1 MLITKI
7 YCQLD
12 DFYKLFEEQIKTL
25 PKSNKGRK
33 SKLTIP
39 EIATILVLFHLS
51 GYSNFKRFYK
61 DYALIHLKGYFP
73 DLVSY
78 NRFVELIPSSIMFFY
93 TFLKLITTTN
103 KSFGFAFVDSTK
115 LPVCANSRIHSHK
128 VFKELAKRGK
138 DSVGWFYG
146 FKLHLIVNENGEILL
161 FDLTKG
167 NVDDRKPLYKMIK
180 DIKGK
185 VLKLFGD
192 RGYIS
197 QELSNIFLSENI
209 QLIAKPRK
217 NMKGKLLSVLD
228 YVLYTKRAL
237 IEAVNNILKNQ
248 LKIDHTRHRSPVNFI
263 GNLLSGLV
271 AYHFRE
277 NKPKIDLAINF
288 NNNFT
293 YFNLISELA
302 LV

>member
-12 DFYKLFEEQIKTL
+12 DFYKSFEKHIKEKTF

-33 SKLTIP
+33 PKLTIP
-39 EIATILVLFHLS
+39 EISTILVLFHLS
-51 GYSNFKRFYK
+51 GYSNFKRFYR
-61 DYALIHLKGYFP
+61 DYVLTHLKSYFP

-78 NRFVELIPSSIMFFY
+78 NRFVELIPSSITLLFA
-93 TFLKLITTTN
+93 FLKFKTSIN
-103 KSFGFAFVDSTK
+103 KSYGFAFVDSTK
-115 LPVCANSRIHSHK
+115 LPVCKNSRIHSHK
-128 VFKELAKRGK
+128 VFKGLAKRGK

-146 FKLHLIVNENGEILL
+146 FKLHLIVNEKGELL
-161 FDLTKG
+161 SFDLTAG
-167 NVDDRKPLYKMIK
+167 NVDDRKSLTKMLK

-197 QELSNIFLSENI
+197 QKLSEEFLSEGM

-217 NMKGKLLSVLD
+217 NMRGRIMTMIDYILSA
-228 YVLYTKRAL
+228 KRAI
-237 IEAVNNILKNQ
+237 IESVNNILKTQ
-248 LKIDHTRHRSPVNFI
+248 LKIDHTRHRSVVNFL
-263 GNLLSGLV
+263 GNLISGLV

-277 NKPKIDLAINF
+277 NKPKIDF
-288 NNNFT
+288 SFRFKNNS
-293 YFNLISELA
+293 IV

>member
-1 MLITKI
+1 MLVIKI

-12 DFYKLFEEQIKTL
+12 DFYKLFEKQTKTKTL
-25 PKSNKGRK
+25 PKSNKGRR

-61 DYALIHLKGYFP
+61 EYALIYLKSYFP

-78 NRFVELIPSSIMFFY
+78 NRFVELIPSSIIFLY
-93 TFLKLITTTN
+93 IFLKFTTTTN
-103 KSFGFAFVDSTK
+103 KSYGFAFVDSTK

-128 VFKELAKRGK
+128 VFKGLAKRGK

-146 FKLHLIVNENGEILL
+146 FKLHLIVNENGEILS
-161 FDLTKG
+161 FDLTEG
-167 NVDDRKPLYKMIK
+167 NVDDRKPLHKMIK

-197 QELSNIFLSENI
+197 QELSNMFLSENI
-209 QLIAKPRK
+209 QLIAKARK

-228 YVLYTKRAL
+228 YILSTKRAL
-237 IEAVNNILKNQ
+237 IESVNNILKKQ

-277 NKPKIDLAINF
+277 SKPKIDLSGSFKSSSIV
-288 NNNFT
+288 
-293 YFNLISELA
+293 LI
-302 LV
+302 

>member
-1 MLITKI
+1 MLIIKI

-12 DFYKLFEEQIKTL
+12 EFYKLFEEQIKTL

-61 DYALIHLKGYFP
+61 DYALIHLKSYFP

-78 NRFVELIPSSIMFFY
+78 NRF
-93 TFLKLITTTN
+93 
-103 KSFGFAFVDSTK
+103 
-115 LPVCANSRIHSHK
+115 K
-128 VFKELAKRGK
+128 VFKGLAKRGK

-146 FKLHLIVNENGEILL
+146 FKLHLIVNEKGEILS

-197 QELSNIFLSENI
+197 EELSNIFLSENI
-209 QLIAKPRK
+209 L
-217 NMKGKLLSVLD
+217 
-228 YVLYTKRAL
+228 
-237 IEAVNNILKNQ
+237 ILKA
-248 LKIDHTRHRSPVNFI
+248 I
-263 GNLLSGLV
+263 
-271 AYHFRE
+271 YY
-277 NKPKIDLAINF
+277 LAW
-288 NNNFT
+288 
-293 YFNLISELA
+293 
-302 LV
+302 

>member
-7 YCQLD
+7 YCHLD
-12 DFYKLFEEQIKTL
+12 DFYKLFEKQIKTKTL

-39 EIATILVLFHLS
+39 EIATILVLFHIS
-51 GYSNFKRFYK
+51 GYSNLKRFYK
-61 DYALIHLKGYFP
+61 DYVLIHLKNYFP

-78 NRFVELIPSSIMFFY
+78 NRFVELIPSSIIFLY
-93 TFLKLITTTN
+93 TFLKFTTSTN
-103 KSFGFAFVDSTK
+103 KSYGFAFVDSTK

-128 VFKELAKRGK
+128 VFKGLAKRGK

-146 FKLHLIVNENGEILL
+146 FKLHLIVNENGEILS
-161 FDLTKG
+161 FDLTAG
-167 NVDDRKPLYKMIK
+167 NIDDRKPLYKMIN

-197 QELSNIFLSENI
+197 QELSNMFLSENI
-209 QLIAKPRK
+209 QLITRLRK

-228 YVLYTKRAL
+228 YILSTKRAL
-237 IEAVNNILKNQ
+237 IESVNNILKKQ

-271 AYHFRE
+271 AYCFRE
-277 NKPKIDLAINF
+277 NKPRISLAINF
-288 NNNFT
+288 NNTSLF
-293 YFNLISELA
+293 

>member
-1 MLITKI
+1 MLTIKI

-12 DFYKLFEEQIKTL
+12 DFYKFFEKHIKTKSL

-61 DYALIHLKGYFP
+61 DYALIHLKDYFP

-78 NRFVELIPSSIMFFY
+78 NRFVELIPSSITFLY
-93 TFLKLITTTN
+93 TFLKFTINLT
-103 KSFGFAFVDSTK
+103 KSYGFAFVDSTK

-128 VFKELAKRGK
+128 VFKGVAERGK

-146 FKLHLIVNENGEILL
+146 FKLHLIINEKGEILS
-161 FDLTKG
+161 FDLTAG

-217 NMKGKLLSVLD
+217 NMKGKLLSILD
-228 YVLYTKRAL
+228 YILSTKRAL
-237 IEAVNNILKNQ
+237 VESVNNILKKQ

-271 AYHFRE
+271 AYYFRK
-277 NKPKIDLAINF
+277 NKPKIDLDMNF
-288 NNNFT
+288 KNS
-293 YFNLISELA
+293 YII